1 MNELLTLLALLGA
14 GVWLL
19 RPKVTGS
26 ATWRAVGT
34 PLASIIGSGF
44 LVSTPILSNLYGGW
58 AVLAMAALLLV
69 AYLVGAAVRENIL
82 HVEPLLAQQD
92 GGGLIGS
99 LERLSHLVLAFAYF
113 VSVAYYL
120 VLFASFLLKPMG
132 LHDLILVKAVVTLVL
147 TVIGGIGLW
156 RGFRAVEGMEIYV
169 VSAKLAVIAGMMM
182 GLFLYDVGLTVAP
195 EGGSLLPVGHFDPAS
210 LPVLLGL
217 LILVQGFETSRFLGN
232 RYSPELRVR
241 TMKIAQLLSAAIYLC
256 FFLLMTP
263 LFSKGTTGGDVA
275 AVVDMLG
282 PVSFLLPLLVLAG
295 ALASQS
301 SAAIADTLGAGG
313 LVYNIAG
320 SRIRMRHIYPLICVV
335 AGVITWETHIYS
347 LITFASRCF
356 AAYYGMQCLVAA
368 ISAAKRG
375 RQARAS
381 GFALLALFCVAII
394 VFGTPV
400 EGG

>member
-132 LHDLILVKAVVTLVL
+132 LHDLILVKTVVTLVL

-232 RYSPELRVR
+232 RYSPES
-241 TMKIAQLLSAAIYLC
+241 I
-256 FFLLMTP
+256 
-263 LFSKGTTGGDVA
+263 
-275 AVVDMLG
+275 
-282 PVSFLLPLLVLAG
+282 
-295 ALASQS
+295 
-301 SAAIADTLGAGG
+301 
-313 LVYNIAG
+313 
-320 SRIRMRHIYPLICVV
+320 
-335 AGVITWETHIYS
+335 
-347 LITFASRCF
+347 FASSC
-356 AAYYGMQCLVAA
+356 
-368 ISAAKRG
+368 S
-375 RQARAS
+375 
-381 GFALLALFCVAII
+381 
-394 VFGTPV
+394 
-400 EGG
+400 